1 MDTVAVWATISIT
14 REAMSLLF
22 VSIIKNRIANKVK
35 NTLIIKPFL
44 NLARKWGNFPFAH
57 ARKRRAWTM
66 ERCQR
71 EREREVGFLHA
82 GTASKPVK
90 FRTEQRRSI
99 SAQRKQL
106 TLRFN
111 VNYAFWP
118 V

>member
-71 EREREVGFLHA
+71 ERERDTFSARGNR
-82 GTASKPVK
+82 VK
-90 FRTEQRRSI
+90 TGKVSHGATPI
-99 SAQRKQL
+99 YLCPA
-106 TLRFN
+106 
-111 VNYAFWP
+111 
-118 V
+118 